1 MRILKALIYKE
12 FLQIIR
18 DPSSILTAFILPFI
32 LITIFATAINLDNNT
47 IETGLV
53 IEGEHQQITDIA
65 ASFDGSK
72 YIKVIRYSNR
82 KEAQEALVRGDIRA
96 LVVIPNNF
104 AQSFVTRTSAS
115 IQIITDA
122 SDPNIALFATAY
134 VQGIISTAQKI
145 ISEHLGQDTV
155 SEIVIES
162 QSWYNPE
169 LKSRYFILPSS
180 IAIIMTLIGMLLT
193 ALVIAREWERGTM
206 EALLTTKAS
215 KLQIISAKY
224 IAYYCLAIVSAAFCT
239 FLSVVVF
246 DVPFRGSYLIYLLTA
261 SLFLLP
267 SLGMGFIISTLAK
280 NQFLAAV
287 AAAMF
292 GFLPAIMLSGGL
304 FEIASMPSSIRAI
317 TYIIPATYFIPII
330 KNLFMVGNIWPIILN
345 EGLSLLIYGILLFA
359 LLHHVT
365 KERLEQ

>member
-1 MRILKALIYKE
+1 MA
-12 FLQIIR
+12 
-18 DPSSILTAFILPFI
+18 LTARQVE
-32 LITIFATAINLDNNT
+32 TARPKEKDYKLSDERGLYLLVKT
-47 IETGLV
+47 TGARYWRLKYR
-53 IEGEHQQITDIA
+53 IA
-65 ASFDGSK
+65 GKEKKLALGVYPDVSLAEAR
-72 YIKVIRYSNR
+72 IKR
-82 KEAQEALVRGDIRA
+82 D
-96 LVVIPNNF
+96 
-104 AQSFVTRTSAS
+104 
-115 IQIITDA
+115 DA
-122 SDPNIALFATAY
+122 R
-134 VQGIISTAQKI
+134 KI

-155 SEIVIES
+155 SEIIIES

-224 IAYYCLAIVSAAFCT
+224 IAYYCLAIISADFCT

-267 SLGMGFIISTLAK
+267 SLGMGFIISTIAK

-287 AAAMF
+287 TAAMF

-330 KNLFMVGNIWPIILN
+330 KNLFMVGNIKNFRLS
-345 EGLSLLIYGILLFA
+345 GLIRKI
-359 LLHHVT
+359 VP
-365 KERLEQ
+365 

>member
-1 MRILKALIYKE
+1 MRILKALVYKE

-18 DPSSILTAFILPFI
+18 DPSSILTAFVLPFI
-32 LITIFATAINLDNNT
+32 LITIFATAINLDNNA

-53 IEGEHQQITDIA
+53 IEGDRGQINDVIA
-65 ASFDGSK
+65 AFNGSK
-72 YIKVIRYSNR
+72 FIKVYRYDNR
-82 KEAQEALVRGDIRA
+82 KSAQEALISGDIRA

-104 AQSFVTRTSAS
+104 AQAFTAQIDAP

-145 ISEHLGQDTV
+145 IMEKHGYDTN
-155 SEIVIES
+155 IGIRIEA

-206 EALLTTKAS
+206 ESLLTTKAS

-224 IAYYCLAIVSAAFCT
+224 IAYYCLAIASAAFCT
-239 FLSVVVF
+239 FLSVVIF
-246 DVPFRGSYLIYLLTA
+246 DVPFRGSYFVYFITA

-267 SLGMGFIISTLAK
+267 SLGMGFIVSTLTK

-292 GFLPAIMLSGGL
+292 GFLPAVMLSGGL
-304 FEIASMPSSIRAI
+304 FEISSMPSAIRSI
-317 TYIIPATYFIPII
+317 THIIPATYFIPII
-330 KNLFMVGNIWPIILN
+330 KNLFMTGNIWPIIIN
-345 EGLSLLIYGILLFA
+345 EGSALLIYGVLMFA
-359 LLHHVT
+359 LLHFIT
-365 KERLEQ
+365 KERLE